1 MPQPES
7 FRLPR
12 ILTYITKERRI
23 VKGKVKKNQPTY
35 TLLIFT
41 QQNLR
46 HLGMAGD
53 AFSGSLHSSPVPRVA
68 GSLGNGRDDRGW
80 VRRLRS
86 RLGLEE
92 LAISQPGTQ
101 PRAPP
106 PHHAKIVCAGDPGL
120 HPITRK
126 SRVLGTPGCA
136 TRVSRDLASCCAT

>member
-1 MPQPES
+1 MPQT
-7 FRLPR
+7 RKLPAAATLNYYSKEKENWQGKSEKKSANLHPLAFYTTEFTSPR
-12 ILTYITKERRI
+12 HGRRYILGIS
-23 VKGKVKKNQPTY
+23 P
-35 TLLIFT
+35 LL
-41 QQNLR
+41 L
-46 HLGMAGD
+46 
-53 AFSGSLHSSPVPRVA
+53 SSPRCGVPRQ
-68 GSLGNGRDDRGW
+68 RDDRGW

-106 PHHAKIVCAGDPGL
+106 PHHAKIARAGDPGL